1 MAKVQQRMEQE
12 ECVISKNVEKILNK
26 IEANLKLQQ
35 EKLKLM
41 RENMSSIE
49 YWGKDHCDGSLWRP
63 LTEEKAKK
71 FANDIWNLDGLR
83 LNIWYLVKTDTGIRL
98 LNKEEYENY
107 VGKTRILYQGSHQAC
122 KDFIKVD

>member
-1 MAKVQQRMEQE
+1 MEKVQQRLEQE
-12 ECVISKNVEKILNK
+12 ENVTSRNVAKILDK
-26 IEANLKLQQ
+26 IEANLRLQQ
-35 EKLKLM
+35 EKLKLL

-83 LNIWYLVKTDTGIRL
+83 LNIWYLVKTNTGIHL
-98 LNKEEYENY
+98 LNKEEYEAY
-107 VGKTRILYQGSHQAC
+107 IGKTHILHQGSYQAC

>member
-1 MAKVQQRMEQE
+1 MTKVQQRLEQE
-12 ECVISKNVEKILNK
+12 ECVTSRNVAKILNK

-35 EKLKLM
+35 EKLKLL

-49 YWGKDHCDGSLWRP
+49 YWEDHGDGGFWKP

>member
-1 MAKVQQRMEQE
+1 MTKVQQRLEQE
-12 ECVISKNVEKILNK
+12 ECVISRNVAKILNK

-35 EKLKLM
+35 EKLKLL

-49 YWGKDHCDGSLWRP
+49 YWEDHGDGGFWKP
-63 LTEEKAKK
+63 LTEEKAKR
-71 FANDIWNLDGLR
+71 FANDTWNIDELR

-98 LNKEEYENY
+98 LTKEEYETY
-107 VGKTRILYQGSHQAC
+107 IGKTHILYQGSYQAC

>member
-1 MAKVQQRMEQE
+1 MT
-12 ECVISKNVEKILNK
+12 KNVEKILDK

-35 EKLKLM
+35 EKLKLL
-41 RENMSSIE
+41 RENASCIE

-83 LNIWYLVKTDTGIRL
+83 LNIWYLVKTDVGIRL
-98 LNKEEYENY
+98 LNKEEYSTYMGE
-107 VGKTRILYQGSHQAC
+107 THILYQGSYQAC

>member
-1 MAKVQQRMEQE
+1 M
-12 ECVISKNVEKILNK
+12 SKNVEKILDK

-35 EKLKLM
+35 EKLKLF
-41 RENMSSIE
+41 RENPSCIE

-71 FANDIWNLDGLR
+71 FANDIWSLDGLR

-98 LNKEEYENY
+98 LNKEEYSTYMGE
-107 VGKTRILYQGSHQAC
+107 THILYQGSYQAC
-122 KDFIKVD
+122 KDFIKVG

>member
-1 MAKVQQRMEQE
+1 MTKVQQRLEQE
-12 ECVISKNVEKILNK
+12 ECVTSRNVAKILNK

-49 YWGKDHCDGSLWRP
+49 YWEDHGDGGFWKP

-71 FANDIWNLDGLR
+71 FANDTWKLNDLR
-83 LNIWYLVKTDTGIRL
+83 LNIWYLVKTGTGIRL

-107 VGKTRILYQGSHQAC
+107 VGKTHILYQGSYQAC